1 LQCIDRQAWLRIR
14 GLYRLSCGRRPEEI
28 PDSCWFTAAAQAGTV
43 LPVLASNIV
52 GHIQVE
58 IVARRTVLLQLQG
71 CEPDDWCMQMIEL
84 ARPECVS

>member
-1 LQCIDRQAWLRIR
+1 
-14 GLYRLSCGRRPEEI
+14 
-28 PDSCWFTAAAQAGTV
+28 
-43 LPVLASNIV
+43 LASNIV